1 MALTVRKL
9 SLRLGAVLLSAVAS
23 LALVTGP
30 AYADVVYDDSFE
42 GNPADR
48 WGGIPWGDGS
58 NGFDIGRGLARTGA
72 NNGWLLAE
80 NGGSALAHHE
90 YFPNSAGQ
98 CAAQIYVKPSSNDTF
113 MVLEVW
119 GLDPNSSG
127 VYEWRR
133 RNYKEQ
139 RLNSGSYQAVGFGT
153 TASTFG
159 GTRELHYRVFLHG
172 GGPGQLK
179 MARLDDFYA
188 RCW

>member
-1 MALTVRKL
+1 MTVKRL
-9 SLRLGAVLLSAVAS
+9 SVRLGVVLLSAIAS
-23 LALVTGP
+23 LGLLTGP
-30 AYADVVYDDSFE
+30 AHADTTFDDSFE

-80 NGGSALAHHE
+80 NGGSALARGVG
-90 YFPNSAGQ
+90 FPNSAGQ
-98 CAAQIYVKPSSNDTF
+98 CAAQIYVKPSTDNTF

-133 RNYKEQ
+133 RNYAEYN
-139 RLNSGSYQAVGFGT
+139 LNAGSYQALGFGT

-172 GGPGQLK
+172 GGSGQLK
-179 MARLDDFYA
+179 MARLDDFFA

>member
-1 MALTVRKL
+1 MTVRRT
-9 SLRLGAVLLSAVAS
+9 SSRLGAMLLCVIAS
-23 LALVTGP
+23 LGLLTGQ
-30 AYADVVYDDSFE
+30 AHAETVFDDSFE

-80 NGGSALAHHE
+80 NGGSALARGIN
-90 YFPNSAGQ
+90 FPRLEAQ
-98 CAAQIYVKPSSNDTF
+98 CAAQIYVKPSTDDTF

-133 RNYKEQ
+133 RNYSEH
-139 RLNSGSYQAVGFGT
+139 RLNAGGYQAVGFGVT
-153 TASTFG
+153 GSTFG
-159 GTRELHYRVFLHG
+159 GTLELHYRVFLHG
-172 GGPGQLK
+172 GGPGRLK
-179 MARLDDFYA
+179 MARLDDFFA